1 MPKIPKEIKT
11 IETGTPADPSEPP
24 VLAPTAVL
32 KEPDVLGLPPLSPA
46 RQWLFDH
53 KDTALNMQPYVDG
66 MVFHVGDLEQMY
78 PAVAPKI
85 IQSRKAGY
93 SDTQI
98 MSNIAD
104 RVERSLNAGYTDAM
118 IEQNLF
124 RGYKEYGFWDRPI
137 GSFFYGRPKNVLEKA
152 WDYLGTTPDYR
163 TDPIKHELR
172 AVVERGLSSFTLGLS
187 DAAQWEAAYPETLPG
202 TLAGSVASLIGFI
215 SGPLKLSKYIIGGR
229 LAPTATGLR
238 GVAQIMTEGGATLG
252 LAGGLSRIV
261 PALQESESL
270 TEAGLDILENTA
282 TLGLIGALYPLAGVI
297 PTKPLRLAVGLAA
310 LDLIRGK
317 GEFTIDDVVKGVAD
331 GTIDRDELA
340 ERSFGYLLN
349 LYFLNKVKPMR
360 QQLAGLEKNAMIRK
374 MLECN
379 PDETESVII
388 QLRKANLIPRDPE
401 RFLTGLRKW
410 DKVTAFGSEKNFNK
424 TYKLLMS
431 EQANL
436 AKKIQADI
444 EGKATVRIPKSL
456 NALAQAARQFR
467 KPSNFA
473 NTIKAKAKLSE
484 TEKVA
489 LDKILPT
496 RVRVEKPAAI
506 EKFAIQQLQKTR
518 SLKGI
523 TDREALDII
532 RAKGMDAQ
540 EKAVK
545 QILHNRGIDVKKI
558 DVEQY
563 EIRGRTFGD
572 EKFRPTIKGKKPSHQ
587 EAINFAVNEAMTDVT
602 DVMDVQVPYFQ
613 AKPTIAKPKVKKPD
627 FQTEQLNRFWQ
638 AVQQRDYLE
647 KQSQI
652 QHKSQAEKILDAA
665 ATEKMYNQSD
675 IELQRLN
682 QGGIRKVYQ
691 GVARAVWDT
700 SANIKK
706 DLLKKGGALGKEA
719 IIRHD
724 LIRGAG
730 PKSARILQTAGDKI
744 YTGLNK
750 SEQTILNRIIQSRRT
765 IAIEKY
771 RADIK
776 HPAGLGLKEHQAY
789 LDSVPKDLFMMLN
802 KRADLYFGEMK
813 SQLSQLHKA
822 GIISKESYSGLLQKG
837 DYSPRH
843 FIQYIDPERTYT
855 FAGKKI
861 TVRDS
866 GIQALDEGS
875 YKTLENDSRG
885 LLAQVVT
892 RTQARI
898 FRNEANRALY
908 ELARQIPDNS
918 VVQLSKVIKMTK
930 KGEPVYQKP
939 PAGFEEISVMVDGQV
954 RPMLMPSGTASE
966 WVTMDPAVSSQFA
979 NIAGWLSGAKILRPM
994 ATGINPEFA
1003 ITNLPRDIAHAWI
1016 TTHEY
1021 SPHIP
1026 IAAAQMIRTYG
1037 KTAPEAAGFHP
1048 IRGAKALLTGKDYK
1062 TVWQDTFNR
1071 NGAWF
1076 DYINEGG
1083 GMSFLT
1089 HQGGGGTY
1097 RAKAGRLSTLRDVLG
1112 YLGETSEI
1120 WTRLALR
1127 NQALRNGKPPH
1138 EATWIARNYIDFSQG
1153 GSVAK
1158 GADTGVPY
1166 LNAGIQ
1172 GTRGIFRAAQE
1183 KPATF
1188 VYKMAEIG
1196 TLATGLYLANKN
1208 SNPECWDSVS
1218 DHDKANY
1225 FIITTPLTYQDE
1237 ENNTRHLYFRVAKD
1251 QGQKLTCTLFE
1262 NLMAKYLGEDIDVDQ
1277 ITKAAQEFITIT
1289 PNGVIPPALDAMLGY
1304 LTNVDF
1310 WRNEDIWKRGDI
1322 EPAQE
1327 YTQFTHP
1334 AFAKVGELTGLSP
1347 ERTRYAL
1354 QQYFTYGNIYTSAV
1368 GGGLRLIMDKLPED
1382 VREQTTEDM
1391 LRQAPFLRRV
1401 LRATDPFTQ
1410 YAKDVKDARLDDA
1423 TRKYVQTR
1431 TLDSLS
1437 EVYYT
1442 DKADDTE
1449 IRQFIAE
1456 QPWQDRQ
1463 RLVERHKS
1471 YGRLTGIPDKRWW
1484 LNLIGLPPEPRATVF
1499 WTRWQQADEAERTRL
1514 DEYMRQVPTIIS
1526 ERFMIKLSQL
1536 KQQKK

>member
-1 MPKIPKEIKT
+1 MPELPEG
-11 IETGTPADPSEPP
+11 IETEKDPDTSVRGLAETPADPSEPP

-53 KDTALNMQPYVDG
+53 RDTALNMQPYVDG

-78 PAVAPKI
+78 PGVAPKI
-85 IQSRKAGY
+85 IKSRKAGY
-93 SDTQI
+93 SNKQI
-98 MSNIAD
+98 MNNIAD
-104 RVERSLNAGYTDAM
+104 RVDKSLNAGYTDAM
-118 IEQNLF
+118 IEKNLF
-124 RGYKEYGFWDRPI
+124 YAYREHGFWDRPI

-172 AVVERGLSSFTLGLS
+172 AVVERGISGFTFGLS

-202 TLAGSVASLIGFI
+202 TLAGSATSLIGFI
-215 SGPLKLSKYIIGGR
+215 LGPLRLAKYIIGGR

-238 GVAQIMTEGGATLG
+238 GVAQLCTEGGATLG
-252 LAGGLSRIV
+252 LAGGLSSIV
-261 PALQESESL
+261 PALQENESL
-270 TEAGLDILENTA
+270 TEVSIEILESTA
-282 TLGLIGALYPLAGVI
+282 TLALVGALYPLAGVI
-297 PTKPLRLAVGLAA
+297 PTKPLRLAVGMAA

-317 GEFTIDDVVKGVAD
+317 GEFTIDDVVRGVAD

-340 ERSFGYLLN
+340 QKSFGYLLN

-379 PDETESVII
+379 PEETESVII

-410 DKVTAFGSEKNFNK
+410 DKITAFGSEKNFNN

-431 EQANL
+431 EQAKL
-436 AKKIQADI
+436 AQKIQADI

-456 NALAQAARQFR
+456 SALAQAARQFR

-473 NTIKAKAKLSE
+473 NTIKAKKVKLSE
-484 TEKVA
+484 TEQAA
-489 LDKILPT
+489 LQETVKGD
-496 RVRVEKPAAI
+496 
-506 EKFAIQQLQKTR
+506 
-518 SLKGI
+518 LK
-523 TDREALDII
+523 AFW
-532 RAKGMDAQ
+532 
-540 EKAVK
+540 KAV
-545 QILHNRGIDVKKI
+545 QD
-558 DVEQY
+558 
-563 EIRGRTFGD
+563 
-572 EKFRPTIKGKKPSHQ
+572 
-587 EAINFAVNEAMTDVT
+587 
-602 DVMDVQVPYFQ
+602 
-613 AKPTIAKPKVKKPD
+613 
-627 FQTEQLNRFWQ
+627 
-638 AVQQRDYLE
+638 RDYLE

-665 ATEKMYNQSD
+665 AAEKAYNQAD

-700 SANIKK
+700 SATVKR
-706 DLLKKGGALGKEA
+706 DLLKQGGALGKEA

-724 LIRGAG
+724 LIRGAA

-744 YTGLNK
+744 YSGLNK
-750 SEQTILNRIIQSRRT
+750 SEQIILNRIIQSRRI

-771 RADIK
+771 RADVK

-789 LDSVPKDLFMMLN
+789 LDSVPSKLFMRLN
-802 KRADLYFGEMK
+802 KRADAYFAEMK
-813 SQLSQLHKA
+813 SQLAQLRKA
-822 GIISKESYSGLLQKG
+822 GIISQESYRSLLEKG
-837 DYSPRH
+837 DYSPRN
-843 FIQYIDPERTYT
+843 FIQHIDPERTYT

-875 YKTLENDSRG
+875 YRALENDSRA

-892 RTQARI
+892 RTQARL
-898 FRNEANRALY
+898 FRNEANKALY
-908 ELARQIPDNS
+908 ELARQIPDNG
-918 VVQLSKVIKMTK
+918 VVQLSKVLKVTK
-930 KGEPVYQKP
+930 KGVPVYQKP
-939 PAGFEEISVMVDGQV
+939 PGGFEQVDVMIDGQP
-954 RPMLMPSGTASE
+954 RPMLMPSGTARE
-966 WVTMDPAVSSQFA
+966 WVTMTPAVSSQFA
-979 NIAGWLSGAKILRPM
+979 NIVGWLSGAKILRPM

-1003 ITNLPRDIAHAWI
+1003 LTNLPRDIAHAWI

-1037 KTAPEAAGFHP
+1037 KTAPEAFGIHP
-1048 IRGAKALLTGKDYK
+1048 IKGAKALLTGKDYK
-1062 TVWQDTFNR
+1062 TVWKDTFNR
-1071 NGAWF
+1071 QGAWL

-1097 RAKAGRLSTLRDVLG
+1097 RAKVGGRFSTLRDVLG

-1127 NQALRNGKPPH
+1127 NQALRNGKPPY

-1153 GSVAK
+1153 GSFAK
-1158 GADTGVPY
+1158 GLDTAVPY

-1172 GTRGIFRAAQE
+1172 GTRGIFRAAKE
-1183 KPATF
+1183 RPGTF

-1196 TLATGLYLANKN
+1196 TLATGLYLANKQ
-1208 SNPECWDSVS
+1208 SNPECWESVS

-1225 FIITTPLTYQDE
+1225 FIITTPLSYQDE
-1237 ENNTRHLYFRVAKD
+1237 EGNTRHLYFRIAKD

-1262 NLMAKYLGEDIDVDQ
+1262 NMMAKYLGEDIDVDQ
-1277 ITKAAQEFITIT
+1277 ITKAAQELITIT
-1289 PNGVIPPALDAMLGY
+1289 PNGVIPPILDATLGY
-1304 LTNVDF
+1304 FANVDF
-1310 WRNEDIWKRGDI
+1310 WRNDEIWKRGDI

-1334 AFAKVGELTGLSP
+1334 AFVKLGELTGLSP

-1354 QQYFTYGNIYTSAV
+1354 TQYFTYGNIYTSAT

-1382 VREQTTEDM
+1382 VKEQTMADM

-1410 YAKDVKDARLDDA
+1410 YAKDIKDARLDDA

-1431 TLDSLS
+1431 TLDSMS
-1437 EVYYT
+1437 ELYYAE
-1442 DKADDTE
+1442 KIDDTQ

-1463 RLVERHKS
+1463 RLVERHNS
-1471 YGRLTGIPDKRWW
+1471 YGRLHGIPDKRWW
-1484 LNLIGLPPEPRATVF
+1484 LNLMGLPPEPRAVIF
-1499 WTRWQQADEAERTRL
+1499 WTRWQQADDAERDKL
-1514 DEYMRQVPTIIS
+1514 DQYLRQVPTVVS